1 MGSRTHHIGRSILI
15 AAALTASL
23 GSGAATRDLTAHPAE
38 TAAAERARESSLV
51 VRVTSRGCGGI
62 AFGSGVVVPGGRV
75 LTNRHVVAGAANV
88 EVRRS
93 DGVRIGARIERV
105 GRDVDLAVLWAGPA
119 VGPGAAPGGRLEPHQ
134 TVTVLGHPGGGPAVR
149 SAGPVTA
156 RARLDGRGLPGDAGA
171 WVDAAVAEGSSGGPV
186 FRAEAG
192 LRGPNAGDGLSG
204 PNAGDGLRGPNAG
217 DGLRGPNA
225 GARLVG
231 VVFALEHRTGL
242 AGVIDGDVAA
252 RFLAGDLP
260 VDPAA
265 GCEPDPADR

>member
-1 MGSRTHHIGRSILI
+1 MGSRTHHIARSVLV

-23 GSGAATRDLTAHPAE
+23 GSGASTRDLTVPREAD
-38 TAAAERARESSLV
+38 AAVQARESSLV
-51 VRVTSRGCGGI
+51 VRVTSLGCGGV

-75 LTNRHVVAGAANV
+75 LTNRHVVAGADYV

-93 DGVRIGARIERV
+93 DGTRIGARIERV

-119 VGPGAAPGGRLEPHQ
+119 VGPGAVPGGRLEPRQ

-149 SAGPVTA
+149 SDGPVTA

-186 FRAEAG
+186 FRLGTG
-192 LRGPNAGDGLSG
+192 LRGPEA
-204 PNAGDGLRGPNAG
+204 A
-217 DGLRGPNA
+217 NA

-242 AGVIDGDVAA
+242 AGVIDGEVAA

-260 VDPAA
+260 ADPTA
-265 GCEPDPADR
+265 GCERDPADG